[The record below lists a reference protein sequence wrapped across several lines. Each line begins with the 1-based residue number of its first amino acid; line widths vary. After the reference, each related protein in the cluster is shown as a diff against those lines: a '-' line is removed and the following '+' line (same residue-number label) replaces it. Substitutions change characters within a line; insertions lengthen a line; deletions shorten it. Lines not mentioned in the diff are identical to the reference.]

1 MRAIAI
7 SQPGGPE
14 VLSLGQHPV
23 PEPAPGELRI
33 RVAYAGVNRP
43 DLLQRQGSYNPPP
56 GASPLPGLEV
66 SGQIEAIGDGV
77 EGWQVGEA
85 VCALANGGGYAEQVC
100 VPQGQVLRLPEGFP
114 LDQAAAL
121 PETLFT
127 VWSNL
132 YMRAGVQPGERLL
145 VHGGSSGIGSM
156 AIQLARLMGQ
166 HCSVTVKNQAKADYC
181 RSLGADDVIVYPEE
195 DFVEH
200 IKALTQGHGVDV
212 ILDMVAGAY
221 VPRDL
226 ACLAVDGRLVIIAG
240 QGGSEATINTSRLM
254 VKRQTITGST
264 LRPQSDAQKA
274 AIAANIE
281 ERVWPAIIEGRVR
294 QPIHACFDLEQAS
307 EAHALLEQ
315 GEVMGKIVLKVAD

>member
-1 MRAIAI
+1 MRAISI
-7 SQPGGPE
+7 SQPGGPQ
-14 VLSLGQHPV
+14 VLSMGQHPT
-23 PEPAPGELRI
+23 PEPKAGEIRI

-43 DLLQRQGSYNPPP
+43 DLLQRQGAYDPPA

-66 SGQIEAIGDGV
+66 SGIVEALG
-77 EGWQVGEA
+77 EGAERWQVGQT
-85 VCALANGGGYAEQVC
+85 VCALVNGGGYAEQVC
-100 VPQGQVLRLPEGFP
+100 VPEGQVLPLPQGFP

-132 YMRAGVQPGERLL
+132 YMRANLQPGERLL

-166 HCSVTVKNQAKADYC
+166 FCSVTVKNQSKADYC
-181 RSLGADDVIVYPEE
+181 QSLGADDVIIYTEE

-200 IKALTQGHGVDV
+200 IKSLTQGHGVDV
-212 ILDMVAGAY
+212 ILDMVAGDY

-240 QGGSEATINTSRLM
+240 QGGTTATINTARLM
-254 VKRQTITGST
+254 VRRQTITGST

-274 AIAANIE
+274 EIAASIE
-281 ERVWPAIIEGRVR
+281 ERVWPAILEGRVR
-294 QPIHACFDLEQAS
+294 QPLFACLDLDQVAD
-307 EAHALLEQ
+307 AHALLEG
-315 GEVMGKIVLKVAD
+315 GEVTGKIVLKVAE

>member
-1 MRAIAI
+1 MRAVTIR
-7 SQPGGPE
+7 QPGAPD
-14 VLSLGQHPV
+14 VLVLERR
-23 PEPAPGELRI
+23 PEPAPAAGEVRI

-66 SGQIEAIGDGV
+66 SGTIEALGEGV
-77 EGWQVGEA
+77 ERWQLGQS
-85 VCALANGGGYAEQVC
+85 VCALANGGGYAEHVC
-100 VPQGQVLRLPEGFP
+100 VPEGQVLPLSDGFP

-132 YMRAGVQPGERLL
+132 YMRAHLQPGERLL

-156 AIQLARLMGQ
+156 AIQLARVMGQ
-166 HCSVTVKNQAKADYC
+166 HCSVTVKNQEKANYC
-181 RSLGADDVIVYPEE
+181 ASLGADDTIIYTSV

-200 IKALTQGHGVDV
+200 IKARTQGRGVDV
-212 ILDMVAGAY
+212 ILDMVAGDY

-226 ACLAVDGRLVIIAG
+226 ACLAVDGRLIIIAG
-240 QGGSEATINTSRLM
+240 QGGSEAKINTSRLM

-274 AIAANIE
+274 AIAASIE
-281 ERVWPAIIEGRVR
+281 ARVWSAVLEGRIR
-294 QPIHACFDLEQAS
+294 QPLFACFDLADAS
-307 EAHALLEQ
+307 KAHALLEQ
-315 GEVMGKIVLKVAD
+315 GDVMGKIVLKVAE